1 MRSKNIAWIEDD
13 SDEIAAVVKPLR
25 RAGFEFHYV
34 YHYAEA
40 IARIDEIGKCDL
52 ILLDLILP
60 PGPQEPSGPAGDD
73 SDPALEAEDYL
84 GKLLLR
90 RFRREY
96 GINVP
101 VIVFSVVAR
110 GKVFD
115 EDETEDLQATLLPK
129 PVRPSKLKAEVYR
142 LLNLEEE

>member
-1 MRSKNIAWIEDD
+1 MRNKTIAWIEDD

-60 PGPQEPSGPAGDD
+60 PGPSGDD

-96 GINVP
+96 GINAP

-115 EDETEDLQATLLPK
+115 EDETEDLQVTLLPK
-129 PVRPSKLKAEVYR
+129 PVRPSRLKAEVYR

>member
-1 MRSKNIAWIEDD
+1 MANKTIAWIEDD

-25 RAGFEFHYV
+25 RAGFEFKCF

-40 IARIDEIGKCDL
+40 IARIDEIVKCDL

-60 PGPQEPSGPAGDD
+60 TGPTGDD

-90 RFRREY
+90 RFRREF
-96 GINVP
+96 GIDAP
-101 VIVFSVVAR
+101 VIVLSVVAK
-110 GKVFD
+110 GNVFD
-115 EDETEDLQATLLPK
+115 EDETEDLKITLLSK
-129 PVRPSKLKAEVYR
+129 PVRPSRLKAEVYR
-142 LLNLEEE
+142 LLNLDEE